1 MSSLQVE
8 SLFGVAGKVV
18 LVTGGSRG
26 IGKMI
31 ASAFIR
37 NGAKVYI
44 SSRSA
49 KDCDETAE
57 ELNAQGPGTCVS
69 IPADMS
75 KFAEVER
82 LVREFSSSEKALNV
96 LVNNA
101 GTTWAEPLDEYP
113 DEGFSKVVTL
123 NLQRVFT
130 LTQKLLPLLRAGA
143 AQGGQTDVV
152 FNDPSRII
160 NIGSVEALG
169 VPDHDTYA
177 YSAAKAGLHHLS
189 RHLAGRLG
197 PEGIV
202 SNTIACGAFR
212 SKMTAEL
219 LDTAGDVIVSQV
231 PTNRLGTPEDVAG
244 TALYLSSR
252 AGAYVNGATIALD
265 GGFLVNMPM
274 SKL

>member
-1 MSSLQVE
+1 MSALQVE
-8 SLFGVAGKVV
+8 NLFAVTGKVV

-31 ASAFIR
+31 ASAFVR

-44 SSRSA
+44 SARSA
-49 KDCDETAE
+49 KECQTTAK
-57 ELNAQGPGTCVS
+57 ELGTIGPGSCTA

-75 KFAEVER
+75 KFSEVER
-82 LVREFSSSEKALNV
+82 FVQELSARETVLNV

-101 GTTWAEPLDEYP
+101 GTTWAETYRRTPSAL
-113 DEGFSKVVTL
+113 DEGFSKVLTL

-130 LTQKLLPLLRAGA
+130 LMQKLLP
-143 AQGGQTDVV
+143 VV
-152 FNDPSRII
+152 YNDPARII
-160 NIGSVEALG
+160 NIGSVEGIG

-177 YSAAKAGLHHLS
+177 YAAAKAGLHHLS

-202 SNTIACGAFR
+202 SNTIACV
-212 SKMTAEL
+212 TAQFLE
-219 LDTAGDVIVSQV
+219 TAGNVIINQV

-244 TALYLSSR
+244 TTLFLASR